1 MIKLAKMTTLKRK
14 YCQNC
19 QIAGNESKDYNS
31 NMNIK
36 DILIYEDNNL
46 LILNKPRGLLLQQD
60 GSGSPSLDN
69 LVSSYLNM
77 SAMPVHRLDKDTSGL
92 CIFAKNKDAANEMSN
107 IINDHSQIE
116 KNYLTLVSGQI
127 GEDGVVDA
135 PLRKS
140 FERKKMVV
148 APLKSGA
155 KPAITKY
162 HPIKNFKDYTLLDI
176 TLLTGRTHQIRAHM
190 SYIRHHVVGDIK
202 YGDYKINNLFKR
214 EFGFEN
220 QFLHAYK
227 LKFLDINGP
236 LNYLKNKEFSCNLP
250 IELEEILKKLD

>member
-1 MIKLAKMTTLKRK
+1 MDLDIKT
-14 YCQNC
+14 
-19 QIAGNESKDYNS
+19 IV
-31 NMNIK
+31 
-36 DILIYEDNNL
+36 IYEDDNFV
-46 LILNKPRGLLLQQD
+46 IVNKPRGLLLQQD
-60 GSGSPSLDN
+60 GDVSHPSLDI
-69 LVSSYLNM
+69 LISKYLGKI
-77 SAMPVHRLDKDTSGL
+77 ALPVHRLDKDTSGI
-92 CIFAKNKDAANEMSN
+92 CVFAKNNKTADEMGK
-107 IINDHSQIE
+107 IFNDHTQIE
-116 KNYLTLVSGQI
+116 KHYLTLVSGQI
-127 GEDGVVDA
+127 NEDGVVDA

-155 KPAITKY
+155 KTAITKY

-176 TLLTGRTHQIRAHM
+176 SLLTGRTHQIRAHM

-202 YGDYKINNLFKR
+202 YGDYKINNIFKR

-250 IELEEILKKLD
+250 PELEEILKKLD

>member
-1 MIKLAKMTTLKRK
+1 MDLDIKSV
-14 YCQNC
+14 
-19 QIAGNESKDYNS
+19 IV
-31 NMNIK
+31 
-36 DILIYEDNNL
+36 YEDENL
-46 LILNKPRGLLLQQD
+46 LIINKPRGLLLQQD
-60 GSGSPSLDN
+60 GNLSHDSLDI
-69 LVSSYLNM
+69 LVSKYLGKT
-77 SAMPVHRLDKDTSGL
+77 AMPVHRLDKDTSGI
-92 CIFAKNKDAANEMSN
+92 CVFAKNNKTADEMSQ
-107 IINDHSQIE
+107 IINNHSQIE
-116 KNYLTLVSGQI
+116 KHYLTLVSGSI
-127 GEDGVVDA
+127 AEDGMVDA

-162 HPIKNFKDYTLLDI
+162 YPVEQFKDYTLLDI
-176 TLLTGRTHQIRAHM
+176 QLLTGRTHQIRTHM

-202 YGDYKINNLFKR
+202 YGDYRVNNIFKR

-236 LNYLKNKEFSCNLP
+236 LNYLKNREFSVDLP
-250 IELEEILKKLD
+250 LELQEILKKLDK

>member
-1 MIKLAKMTTLKRK
+1 MDLDIKS
-14 YCQNC
+14 
-19 QIAGNESKDYNS
+19 I
-31 NMNIK
+31 I
-36 DILIYEDNNL
+36 IYEDDKL
-46 LILNKPRGLLLQQD
+46 VVINKPRGLLLQQD
-60 GSGSPSLDN
+60 GDTSHLSLDV
-69 LVSSYLNM
+69 LATKYLNKT
-77 SAMPVHRLDKDTSGL
+77 AMPVHRLDKDTSGI
-92 CIFAKNKDAANEMSN
+92 CVFAKDNKTAEEMSK
-107 IINDHSQIE
+107 IFNDHRQIE
-116 KNYLTLVSGQI
+116 KHYLTLVAGNI
-127 GEDGVVDA
+127 TEDGVVDA

-155 KPAITKY
+155 KSAITKY
-162 HPIKNFKDYTLLDI
+162 HPVKNFKDYTLLDI
-176 TLLTGRTHQIRAHM
+176 ELLTGRTHQIRAHM

-202 YGDYKINNLFKR
+202 YGDYKVNNIFKR

-227 LKFLDINGP
+227 LKFLDINSH

>member
-1 MIKLAKMTTLKRK
+1 MDIDIKS
-14 YCQNC
+14 
-19 QIAGNESKDYNS
+19 I
-31 NMNIK
+31 I
-36 DILIYEDNNL
+36 IYEDENL
-46 LILNKPRGLLLQQD
+46 VIINKPRGLLLQQD
-60 GSGSPSLDN
+60 GDTSHLSLDN
-69 LVSSYLNM
+69 VVSKYLNKT
-77 SAMPVHRLDKDTSGL
+77 AMPVHRLDKDTSGI
-92 CIFAKNKDAANEMSN
+92 CVFAKNNKAADEMGK
-107 IINDHSQIE
+107 IFNDHSQIE
-116 KNYLTLVSGQI
+116 KHYLTLVVGQI
-127 GEDGVVDA
+127 TEDGVVDA

-162 HPIKNFKDYTLLDI
+162 HPEKIFKEYTLLDI
-176 TLLTGRTHQIRAHM
+176 SLLTGRTHQIRAHM

-202 YGDYKINNLFKR
+202 YGDYKINNIFKR

-227 LKFLDINGP
+227 LKFLDIKGP

-250 IELEEILKKLD
+250 HELEEILKKLD

>member
-1 MIKLAKMTTLKRK
+1 
-14 YCQNC
+14 
-19 QIAGNESKDYNS
+19 
-31 NMNIK
+31 MNFEIK
-36 DILIYEDNNL
+36 DNIIYEDNNL
-46 LILNKPRGLLLQQD
+46 LIINKPRGLLLQQD
-60 GSGSPSLDN
+60 GNTDHESLDTF
-69 LVSSYLNM
+69 VSDYLKM
-77 SAMPVHRLDKDTSGL
+77 VAMPVHRLDKDTSGI
-92 CIFAKNKDAANEMSN
+92 CVFAKNKKTADELWK
-107 IINDHSQIE
+107 IFNDHTQIE
-116 KNYLTLVSGQI
+116 KHYLTLVSGQI
-127 GEDGVVDA
+127 NEDGVIDA

-155 KPAITKY
+155 KSALTKY

-176 TLLTGRTHQIRAHM
+176 SLLTGRTHQIRAHM

-202 YGDYKINNLFKR
+202 YGDYKVNNIFKR

-227 LKFLDINGP
+227 LRFLDIKGS

-250 IELEEILKKLD
+250 LELEEILKKLD